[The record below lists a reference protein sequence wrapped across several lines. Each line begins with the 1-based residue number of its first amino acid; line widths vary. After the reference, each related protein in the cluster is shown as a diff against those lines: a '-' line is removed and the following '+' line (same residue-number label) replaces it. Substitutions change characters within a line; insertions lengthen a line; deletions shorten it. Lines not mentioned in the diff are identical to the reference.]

1 MWCGMRRNSSVNLG
15 RRSTICGFFCCST
28 CYSNHTC
35 GELNPAEY
43 LLIER
48 NLQGAR
54 AASFVALRATPT
66 IRVVSLMLPTVCR
79 LDEMSK
85 EYVVVVYLAVY
96 AIGVCRPSIGV
107 KINANIMEMKKRPFE
122 VQSWRIT
129 GQTIYKRPPLS
140 RI

>member
-1 MWCGMRRNSSVNLG
+1 MRRNSSVNLG

-54 AASFVALRATPT
+54 AASFVALRATLT
-66 IRVVSLMLPTVCR
+66 IRVASLILLTVCR
-79 LDEMSK
+79 LDE
-85 EYVVVVYLAVY
+85 
-96 AIGVCRPSIGV
+96 IFQGVCGGCLFSGICDWRVPTLDRGKDQRKHHGDEEEAFRRTKLDDHRP
-107 KINANIMEMKKRPFE
+107 K
-122 VQSWRIT
+122 
-129 GQTIYKRPPLS
+129 IYKRPPVS
-140 RI
+140 